1 MGFNS
6 DNRETLRDALA
17 ALLTTALVGTG
28 LPTQHVYGYPIG
40 DFGGESPVVVV
51 GSAGS
56 ERVRETTSSKW
67 RDWFHL
73 DVFVF
78 VLCVD
83 PVTTTT
89 WDEDDAED
97 ALDLIE
103 KEIADALIDN
113 TEAGSAN
120 FFEPAGRST
129 VDHIVIGGADYRR
142 EHIPVRGR
150 KLTG

>member
-28 LPTQHVYGYPIG
+28 LPAQHVYGYPIG
-40 DFGGESPVVVV
+40 DFGGDSPVVVV
-51 GSAGS
+51 ESAGS

-67 RDWFHL
+67 RDWFYL
-73 DVFVF
+73 NVFVF

-83 PVTTTT
+83 PRSTT
-89 WDEDDAED
+89 WKEDSAED

-103 KEIADALIDN
+103 KKIADALIDN
-113 TEAGSAN
+113 TDAGSLN
-120 FFEPAGRST
+120 CFEPAGKST
-129 VDHIVIGGADYRR
+129 PDHIVIGGNDYRR
-142 EHIPVRGR
+142 ELVPVRGR
-150 KLTG
+150 RLIG

>member
-28 LPTQHVYGYPIG
+28 LPAQHVYGYPIG
-40 DFGGESPVVVV
+40 DFGGDSPVVVV
-51 GSAGS
+51 ESAGS
-56 ERVRETTSSKW
+56 ERVREQVSTKW
-67 RDWFHL
+67 RDWFHFN
-73 DVFVF
+73 VFSF

-103 KEIADALIDN
+103 KKMADALIDN
-113 TEAGSAN
+113 TDAGSLN
-120 FFEPAGRST
+120 FFEPVGRST

-142 EHIPVRGR
+142 ELVPVRGR
-150 KLTG
+150 RLIG

>member
-1 MGFNS
+1 VGFDS

-28 LPTQHVYGYPIG
+28 LPAQHVYGYPIG
-40 DFGGESPVVVV
+40 DFGAESPVVVV

-78 VLCVD
+78 VVCVD
-83 PVTTTT
+83 AGTT
-89 WDEDDAED
+89 WGEDDAED

-113 TEAGSAN
+113 TEAGSVN

-129 VDHIVIGGADYRR
+129 VDHIVIGGDNYRR